1 MGMLEVGASFCG
13 RIALL
18 HARVAQTVGTLIA
31 LLVVW
36 PIHALAA
43 ISLLDAQCDCIYHWC
58 LRLHVPNAV
67 VEVWTK

>member
-1 MGMLEVGASFCG
+1 MGMLEVGVSFCG

-36 PIHALAA
+36 PIHALVVIA
-43 ISLLDAQCDCIYHWC
+43 LLDA
-58 LRLHVPNAV
+58 
-67 VEVWTK
+67 